1 MTHRTR
7 RLLTAG
13 AIATALAIL
22 AGCAAPAQNPEAGP
36 TEEPVTQASTVTVDD
51 AWVKTADGGMTA
63 AFGIITNMGESE
75 VNVVGVTTDAASV
88 AELHETVEDDSGT
101 MVMRPIEG
109 GFVIPAGSDFPL
121 EPAANHLML
130 MELAGPLATGE
141 AVDFTLEFADGS
153 TLEFTGVVKDYSGA
167 NENYVGDGD
176 MDMDGDD

>member
-63 AFGIITNMGESE
+63 ASESSPTW
-75 VNVVGVTTDAASV
+75 VRAKSTS
-88 AELHETVEDDSGT
+88 SG
-101 MVMRPIEG
+101 
-109 GFVIPAGSDFPL
+109 
-121 EPAANHLML
+121 
-130 MELAGPLATGE
+130 
-141 AVDFTLEFADGS
+141 
-153 TLEFTGVVKDYSGA
+153 
-167 NENYVGDGD
+167 
-176 MDMDGDD
+176 